1 MEKTIFRGYVSLLIF
16 APLAF
21 GTTEL
26 WSLTLLETGIFALT
40 LLFLIHQWLR
50 EKKIYHTP
58 GLLPL
63 LLFLSYVFF
72 QIIPLPPWVLQL
84 LSPEIWGNY
93 QNTIAVTNPSSW
105 FSLSI
110 NKKATIGELYRYGAY
125 FCFYFLT
132 VQILTSH
139 KKLDLTVNA
148 LLTFAPILS
157 TFAIIQY
164 YTSKDTIY
172 WIREVPVNSI
182 IFGPYV
188 NHNHFA
194 GLIEMILPIAV
205 AMFLCLKPRVSYVM
219 TWREKILDLFDLQG
233 FNSYILV
240 GFSAILLAVA
250 IVLSL
255 SRGAIISVGLALLI
269 FTILLVISG
278 RYRQKGWVFGVFI
291 LLFILSV
298 QWFGWNTVFERFDRL
313 ENDRAEI
320 YETRFDIWKDSSL
333 IAKDLFIT
341 GAGFG
346 SFKTIYPRYRT
357 FGGEKSVLHAHNDY
371 LELLIEGGIISVLFV
386 CWFLFQLFSESYRVY
401 SHRHERYSIYLFLG
415 SLTGIISI
423 LLHSFTDFN
432 LHIGANGLFFFFL
445 CGLLVSAANTRSRSP
460 KQITYLRQFNYPFR
474 LRVSTCSLTAILLIS
489 CLVLNSGTMIGELH
503 FASIKDI
510 YLSSKIPPGK
520 LKEINEVADSASFF
534 DPLEGRYYYAIGNLK
549 TLLHGFPA
557 SLKSFK
563 KAVHASPY
571 NGEYLQ
577 KYGLALA
584 SSNRKKEGDA
594 LLRAGMQTDI
604 LNPEGYRTYAYWLLS
619 QNQNEKSI
627 PYLRKA
633 LSLEQSKTAQYI
645 THMLVNGFE
654 EEDILSILP
663 HRVKALHGFADYL
676 RITGNTKKAE
686 EIYLLGL
693 SYMVNEERL
702 KPEHFDY
709 FLNVYNFYQIARRY
723 SDALNIITQAIEF
736 FPNTATIRVL
746 KAKSYQKM
754 GITYR
759 AIEEYQ
765 MALTLDPE
773 NKDAIEAL
781 RKLQ

>member
-1 MEKTIFRGYVSLLIF
+1 MDKTVFRGYLSLLIF

-21 GTTEL
+21 GATEL
-26 WSLTLLETGIFALT
+26 WSLTLLETSAIGLT
-40 LLFLIHQWLR
+40 LLYLIHQWLR
-50 EKKIYHTP
+50 EKKFYHTP

-63 LLFLSYVFF
+63 LLFLLYILF
-72 QIIPLPPWVLQL
+72 QLLPLPHWVFQL
-84 LSPEIWGNY
+84 LSPETLTNY
-93 QNTIAVTNPSSW
+93 QNTIAVTEPSSW

-110 NKKATIGELYRYGAY
+110 NKKATISEFYRYAAY
-125 FCFYFLT
+125 ISFYFLT

-139 KKLDLTVNA
+139 KKLDLTVNT
-148 LLTFAPILS
+148 LLTFAPVLS

-172 WIREVPVNSI
+172 WLREVPVNSI

-205 AMFLCLKPRVSYVM
+205 AMFLCLKPRISYVM

-240 GFSAILLAVA
+240 GFSAILSAVA

-278 RYRQKGWVFGVFI
+278 RYRQKGWVFGIFI

-313 ENDRAEI
+313 QNDRAEI
-320 YETRFDIWKDSSL
+320 YETRFDIWKDSGS
-333 IAKDLFIT
+333 IARDNFIS
-341 GAGFG
+341 GIGFG
-346 SFKTIYPRYRT
+346 NFKTIYPRYRT

-371 LELLIEGGIISVLFV
+371 LELLVEGGIVSVLFV
-386 CWFLFQLFSESYRVY
+386 GWFLLKLFSESYRVY
-401 SHRHERYSIYLFLG
+401 SRRHERYSIYLFLG

-460 KQITYLRQFNYPFR
+460 KKITYLRQLKYSFR
-474 LRVSTCSLTAILLIS
+474 LRTSTCSLTAILLIS
-489 CLVLNSGTMIGELH
+489 CLSINSGMMMGELH

-510 YLSSKIPPGK
+510 YLSSKIPAGK
-520 LKEINEVADSASFF
+520 LKEINEVADKASFF

-563 KAVHASPY
+563 K
-571 NGEYLQ
+571 
-577 KYGLALA
+577 
-584 SSNRKKEGDA
+584 
-594 LLRAGMQTDI
+594 
-604 LNPEGYRTYAYWLLS
+604 
-619 QNQNEKSI
+619 
-627 PYLRKA
+627 
-633 LSLEQSKTAQYI
+633 
-645 THMLVNGFE
+645 
-654 EEDILSILP
+654 
-663 HRVKALHGFADYL
+663 
-676 RITGNTKKAE
+676 
-686 EIYLLGL
+686 
-693 SYMVNEERL
+693 
-702 KPEHFDY
+702 
-709 FLNVYNFYQIARRY
+709 
-723 SDALNIITQAIEF
+723 
-736 FPNTATIRVL
+736 
-746 KAKSYQKM
+746 
-754 GITYR
+754 
-759 AIEEYQ
+759 
-765 MALTLDPE
+765 
-773 NKDAIEAL
+773 
-781 RKLQ
+781 